1 MIRKAL
7 IVGAALCAAWS
18 ASPAMAGRGIQ
29 IDVASAPAPICDL
42 GDTECSNALSLS
54 DIGYDD
60 GALAN
65 VFIYREG
72 VIAFGAPLGVS
83 SATFSI
89 AQSNKQFDVYAG
101 YTEFFDDELGRLQVD
116 LISFFEPGTDVTPGI
131 TAPLFQYSL
140 FNFFNSGVLQLG
152 YAHLTAPPGATIGY
166 NVAGQSNSVTNA
178 NGLILGEA
186 TNGTSTFVFNLTNGE
201 SVGLDSFT
209 FNPVGI
215 VPPVDPIGAVPEPS
229 TWAMLLLGF
238 GIIGGAL
245 RSRRRRLPA
254 MA

>member
-1 MIRKAL
+1 MIRKVL
-7 IVGAALCAAWS
+7 IVGAALCAALS

-29 IDVASAPAPICDL
+29 IDVTANPAPVCDL
-42 GDTECSNALSLS
+42 NDTECSNALSLS
-54 DIGYDD
+54 DIGYNQ

-72 VIAFGAPLGVS
+72 VISFGAPLGLS
-83 SATFSI
+83 SATFSV
-89 AQSNKQFDVYAG
+89 AQSSKQFDVYAG
-101 YTEFFDDELGRLQVD
+101 YTSFFDDDGIENFVD
-116 LISFFEPGTDVTPGI
+116 LISFFEPGSTVVPGESM
-131 TAPLFQYSL
+131 PLFQYSL
-140 FNFFNSGVLQLG
+140 YNFPDSGVLQLG
-152 YAHLTAPPGATIGY
+152 YAHLGAPAGATIGY

-178 NGLILGEA
+178 NGLVLGEA
-186 TNGTSTFVFNLTNGE
+186 ESASTFVFNLTNGE

-238 GIIGGAL
+238 GIIGGTL